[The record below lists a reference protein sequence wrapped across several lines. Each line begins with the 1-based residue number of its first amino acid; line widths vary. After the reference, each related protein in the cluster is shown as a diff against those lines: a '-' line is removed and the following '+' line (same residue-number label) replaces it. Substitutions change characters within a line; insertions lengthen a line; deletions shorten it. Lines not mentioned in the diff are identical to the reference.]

1 MFCGWNGGGG
11 CLLERS
17 RRRRLGWRRRRRR
30 KVMVSVDKIHISKMH
45 LVVGESGVFVC
56 YAYEGK
62 VKH

>member
-1 MFCGWNGGGG
+1 
-11 CLLERS
+11 
-17 RRRRLGWRRRRRR
+17 
-30 KVMVSVDKIHISKMH
+30 MVSVDKIHISKMH